1 MYMIKESIPEI
12 NKKVFPYYKMFIME
26 KLFYFDVYEI
36 VSVEKQI
43 SDDSVIVNF
52 TTTDNKYGY
61 VNFDEKLFYRFLFE
75 KDIISL
81 NVISELVFDKKV
93 YTENDLVSAIQSHDF
108 TYDNFFTRNTNFIA
122 VVLLVIAAILFII

>member
-1 MYMIKESIPEI
+1 
-12 NKKVFPYYKMFIME
+12 ME

-61 VNFDEKLFYRFLFE
+61 VNFDEKLFYIFLFRKE
-75 KDIISL
+75 FISL
-81 NVISELVFDKKV
+81 NEISELVFDKKV
-93 YTENDLVSAIQSHDF
+93 YTENDLVSAIHTHGF
-108 TYDNFFTRNTNFIA
+108 TYGTFFTRNSNFIM
-122 VVLLVIAAILFII
+122 VSLLVITIILFLI